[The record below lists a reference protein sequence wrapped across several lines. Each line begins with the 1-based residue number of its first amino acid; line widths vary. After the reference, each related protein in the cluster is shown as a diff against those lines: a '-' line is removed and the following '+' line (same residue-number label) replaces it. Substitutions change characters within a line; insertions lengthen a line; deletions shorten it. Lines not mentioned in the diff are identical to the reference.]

1 LGVADSR
8 PRITLDRFADRS
20 DAGRRLAR
28 QLMSLRAERPVIVA
42 LPRGGVPVAYEVAVA
57 LGAPLDVLAVRK
69 LGAPHNP
76 EFGIGA
82 VAEDGTGVLDRDAIA
97 ALGVGEDQLKA
108 IVEREA
114 AELRR
119 RVGLYRGGRPPVDL
133 GGRTVVVVD
142 DGIATGVTDAAALR
156 ALRARGPRRLVL
168 AVPVC
173 APEAAHRLAG
183 DADEVVCLQRP
194 DAFYGVGHWYHDFS
208 QVSDEEVLSLLGRSP
223 RSEGGT
229 ARDRP
234 LGAMSRRRA
243 PRLRR

>member
-1 LGVADSR
+1 
-8 PRITLDRFADRS
+8 
-20 DAGRRLAR
+20 
-28 QLMSLRAERPVIVA
+28 
-42 LPRGGVPVAYEVAVA
+42 
-57 LGAPLDVLAVRK
+57 
-69 LGAPHNP
+69 
-76 EFGIGA
+76 
-82 VAEDGTGVLDRDAIA
+82 
-97 ALGVGEDQLKA
+97 
-108 IVEREA
+108 
-114 AELRR
+114 LRR